1 MDIMITG
8 AAGHIGS
15 YLIRSLPQ
23 SFKIDKIFL
32 VDNMIS
38 NRYCS
43 FFSLPENVN
52 YKFIHFDLAKNDFD
66 QLPRS
71 DIVLHF
77 AAKTD
82 AAQSAKFEDEFYS
95 NNLEATKNIIKYCAK
110 YNSKLIFASTTSVYG
125 PQGKLVD
132 ENCSESDL
140 NPQSPYADVKMLE
153 EKLIADYQGFTA
165 NNYLV
170 LRLGTIY
177 GFSPGIRFHT
187 AVNKFCFQAST
198 GVPITIWKTAY
209 EQKRP
214 YLGLDDLSNAITH
227 IFKHNIYNNNVYN
240 LVSVNF
246 TVKNIVDI
254 IKKSVPDI
262 KIEYVDH
269 EIMNQLSY
277 EVSNVKFKN
286 KGFDFNSNVEQE
298 IHNTIKSLHHM
309 NYQNFN

>member
-1 MDIMITG
+1 MILMITG

-15 YLIRSLPQ
+15 HLIRSLPD
-23 SFKIDKIFL
+23 SINVEELIM

-43 FFSLPENVN
+43 FFSLPEDTN
-52 YKFIHFDLAKNDFD
+52 YKFIHFDLAIDDVDK
-66 QLPRS
+66 LPQS

-82 AAQSAKFEDEFYS
+82 AAQSAKYEDEFYS

-110 YNSKLIFASTTSVYG
+110 YNSKFIFASTTSVYG
-125 PQGKLVD
+125 PQSELVD

-153 EKLIADYQGFTA
+153 EKLIADDQGFTA

-187 AVNKFCFQAST
+187 AVNKFCFQAS
-198 GVPITIWKTAY
+198 VKKPITVWKTAY

-214 YLGLDDLSNAITH
+214 YLGLDDLSSAITH
-227 IFKHNIYNNNVYN
+227 IINRKKFDNCVYN
-240 LVSVNF
+240 LVSKNC
-246 TVKNIVDI
+246 TVKEIVDI
-254 IKKSVPDI
+254 IKSCVQNI
-262 KIEYVDH
+262 SIEFIEH

-277 EVSNVKFKN
+277 EVSNKRFMKTGFRFK
-286 KGFDFNSNVEQE
+286 SNIDKHIKNT
-298 IHNTIKSLHHM
+298 IHNL
-309 NYQNFN
+309 F

>member
-1 MDIMITG
+1 MNIMITG

-23 SFKIDKIFL
+23 SIKIDKILL

-66 QLPRS
+66 QLPHS

-82 AAQSAKFEDEFYS
+82 AAQSAKFKDEFYS
-95 NNLEATKNIIKYCAK
+95 NNLEATKNVIKYCVK
-110 YNSKLIFASTTSVYG
+110 NNSKLIFASTTSVYG
-125 PQGKLVD
+125 PQNQLVD
-132 ENCSESDL
+132 ENCPESEL
-140 NPQSPYADVKMLE
+140 NPQSPYADVKLLE
-153 EKLIADYQGFTA
+153 ENIIQNHPGFKNDSYLIF
-165 NNYLV
+165 
-170 LRLGTIY
+170 RMGTIY
-177 GFSPGIRFHT
+177 GFSDGIRFHT

-198 GVPITIWKTAY
+198 GVPITIWRTAY

-214 YLGLDDLSNAITH
+214 YLGLDDLNSAILYM
-227 IFKHNIYNNNVYN
+227 IKHNIFDNRIYN
-240 LVSVNF
+240 LVSANC

-254 IKKSVPDI
+254 IKKYVPNI
-262 KIEYVDH
+262 KIEYVNH

-277 EVSNVKFKN
+277 EISNERFKK
-286 KGFDFNSNVEQE
+286 KGFDFNSNVERE
-298 IHNTIKSLHHM
+298 IKNTIKSLDKM
-309 NYQNFN
+309 NYKNFR